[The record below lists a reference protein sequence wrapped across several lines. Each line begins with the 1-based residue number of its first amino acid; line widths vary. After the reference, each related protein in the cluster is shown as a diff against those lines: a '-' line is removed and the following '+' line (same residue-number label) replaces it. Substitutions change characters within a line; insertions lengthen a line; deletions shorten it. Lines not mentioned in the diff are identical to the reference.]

1 MTRVSRRLSAAV
13 RHRIGLTV
21 LSVVVWALTGAGI
34 AAQEFSTRAKQA
46 ILMDADTGAVFFQ
59 HNADELMPPAS
70 MSKLMTLAMLF
81 KALKTEQ
88 RKPTDELLMSEHAWR
103 RGGAPSGGSAM
114 FVPVGTR
121 VRVDELMQGII
132 VQSGNDA
139 AIAVAEE
146 LSGSEALFAKAMTE
160 EARRLGLKQSTFR
173 NATGLYEPDHLMTA
187 RELALLARHIVR
199 EYPEYYQIF
208 SQRDFTYRKHRFTNR
223 NPLLTLAIGVDG
235 LKTGFIKEAGYGM
248 VASAKQGDRRL
259 IAVVNGLTT
268 AEDRK
273 EETRKLLEWGFRS
286 FTEFKLFDA
295 GEVVGSARVW
305 GGDRFY
311 VPLTGNSD
319 VNILLPR
326 NATNHKLKAEIV
338 YKGPLKAPIRK
349 GEQVA
354 RLRVTSASN
363 ATNEVPLYAA
373 QDVVPGGMMRRG
385 LDSLAHLAF
394 SWVP

>member
-1 MTRVSRRLSAAV
+1 MILVSTRRGAAARLGFAF
-13 RHRIGLTV
+13 
-21 LSVVVWALTGAGI
+21 LSVLLWALSGGAG
-34 AAQEFSTRAKQA
+34 AQEFSTRAKQA
-46 ILMDADTGAVFFQ
+46 ILLDADTGAVFFQ
-59 HNADELMPPAS
+59 HNPDDLMPPAS

-88 RKPTDELLMSEHAWR
+88 RKTSNEVLMSEHAWR

-121 VRVDELMQGII
+121 ASIDELMQGII

-146 LSGSEALFAKAMTE
+146 LSGSEELFAKAMTE
-160 EARRLGLKQSTFR
+160 EARRLGLKQSTFK

-187 RELALLARHIVR
+187 RELALLARHIIK
-199 EYPEYYQIF
+199 EYPEYYAIF

-223 NPLLTLAIGVDG
+223 NPLLPLGIGVDG
-235 LKTGFIKEAGYGM
+235 LKTGFVKEAGYGM

-259 IAVVNGLTT
+259 IAVVNGLST

-273 EETRKLLEWGFRS
+273 EEARKLLEWGFRS

-305 GGDRFY
+305 GGNRFY
-311 VPLTGNSD
+311 VPLAGSGD
-319 VNILLPR
+319 VKILLPR
-326 NATNHKLKAEIV
+326 FATNHKLKAEIV

-354 RLRVTSASN
+354 KLRVTSASN
-363 ATNEVPLYAA
+363 TTNEVPLCAA
-373 QDVVPGGMMRRG
+373 EDVVPGGMMRRG

-394 SWVP
+394 GWVP